1 MADDSEMIVKA
12 NGPLLVR
19 GNFVV
24 KDGNSQEFDL
34 SGRTAISLSRC
45 GHSNDKP
52 FCDGRHNQAGFDSS
66 VKTIRRGRA
75 SLPGTVFR

>member
-1 MADDSEMIVKA
+1 MADDTEIIVKT

-34 SGRTAISLSRC
+34 SGRSAISLCRC
-45 GHSNDKP
+45 GHSNNKP
-52 FCDGRHNQAGFDSS
+52 FCDGSHNQAGFDSR
-66 VKTIRRGRA
+66 VETRK
-75 SLPGTVFR
+75 PGPK

>member
-1 MADDSEMIVKA
+1 MADDTEIIVKT

-34 SGRTAISLSRC
+34 SGRSAISLCRC
-45 GHSNDKP
+45 GRSNNKP
-52 FCDGRHNQAGFDSS
+52 FCDGSHNQAGFDSR
-66 VKTIRRGRA
+66 VETRK
-75 SLPGTVFR
+75 PGPKQ